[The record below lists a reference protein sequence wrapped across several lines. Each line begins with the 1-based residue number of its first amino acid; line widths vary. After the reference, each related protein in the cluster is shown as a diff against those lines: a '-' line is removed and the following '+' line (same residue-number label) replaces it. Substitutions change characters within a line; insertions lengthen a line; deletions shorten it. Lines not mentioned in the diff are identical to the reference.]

1 MLDGMSVVG
10 LNGFDCEMASGATV
24 AGIKKLLE
32 QEIIKKDEKIIGI
45 LTGRQKEPML
55 PIEYHN
61 DSSNRFA
68 VPPKT

>member
-1 MLDGMSVVG
+1 MKYQ
-10 LNGFDCEMASGATV
+10 
-24 AGIKKLLE
+24 KKLLE